1 LNINKSKILHYMNIA
16 FAVYTGILAF
26 LLTWELFDIMT
37 SPESYYPIIS
47 EGSTFGCPYQS
58 VTNYRIFS
66 VTGSILMI
74 IAFVSGFFFEDE
86 RKSIPARICFIIVS
100 YALIELLSAIM
111 CP

>member
-1 LNINKSKILHYMNIA
+1 MNINKSKFLHYINITL
-16 FAVYTGILAF
+16 AVYTCILAF
-26 LLTWELFDIMT
+26 LLTWDLIDIMT

-66 VTGSILMI
+66 VTGSISMI
-74 IAFVSGFFFEDE
+74 IAFISGFFFRDE
-86 RKSIPARICFIIVS
+86 QKSILARVIFTFAS
-100 YALIELLSAIM
+100 YALEFLLAAIM

>member
-1 LNINKSKILHYMNIA
+1 MNIA
-16 FAVYTGILAF
+16 LAVYTGILAF

-66 VTGSILMI
+66 VTGSISMI
-74 IAFVSGFFFEDE
+74 IAFVSGFFFKDE
-86 RKSIPARICFIIVS
+86 RKAILARICFALAS
-100 YALIELLSAIM
+100 YALEFSLAAIM